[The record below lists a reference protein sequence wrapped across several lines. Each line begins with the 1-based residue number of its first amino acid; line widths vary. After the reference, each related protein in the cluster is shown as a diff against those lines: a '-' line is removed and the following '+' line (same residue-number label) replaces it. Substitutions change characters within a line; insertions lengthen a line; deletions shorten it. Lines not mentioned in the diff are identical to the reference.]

1 MLRPGMYLQDRYE
14 IIEKIGSGGMADVYK
29 AMCHTLNRLVAVKV
43 LKDEFSQ
50 NEDFVNRFKMEAQAA
65 ARLAHPNIV
74 NVYDVVDDGDI
85 HYIIMELI
93 EGITLKRYIAKKGCL
108 EVKETIGIAIQM
120 AQGMSA
126 AHQQNIIH
134 RDIKPQNIIISKDG
148 KVKVADFGIA
158 RAATSNTQE
167 LKAMGSVHYI
177 SPEQARGEM
186 VDARSDIY
194 SLGITMFEMVTG
206 RLPFDGENTVTVAMA
221 HLQNPI
227 TPPKKC
233 NPNIPE
239 CLEDIILKCTEKK
252 PDDRYSSA
260 EEVLAD
266 LRRALINPHDVLF
279 DSPARRERQRRRE
292 TEAAEAVLEETSEQ
306 RSGSHIADH
315 DPIFDDID
323 FDDDLDSEEEELS
336 SGSKG
341 EAHSGRKSISKGIH
355 SKKQDDITHQLERI
369 FSIAG
374 IIAAIIIVAVL
385 LIVMTQLGGLFFSG
399 SSRPQT
405 GETTESTV
413 AEVTTAAIADGQVTM
428 PNLLTKPLPMKEDEA
443 RRILE
448 QCGLQMVVSSVEYSN
463 EVPVGYI
470 MAQEY
475 PEGTALEKNTVVNVK
490 VSKGTG
496 TIDLDTMGLAGMEQQ
511 AAKTLLTEKNLVVAV
526 TESFSDTIPAGN
538 VIRYEPL
545 MPKEGETVTLTIS
558 KGPAQAAVPDVTGL
572 TPEAA
577 DAALAAEG
585 FVPGCA
591 GEEYSETV
599 DPGLVCSQTAPP
611 NVPYQRGLPV
621 QYYISLGPEETI
633 IGATHYVA
641 SINKQYN
648 LSLDLGPG
656 SSRTSVQIVVR
667 LRQVVNGRTVVKD
680 LMEPRTVVGDSV
692 IPIVFSRIEGADG
705 VEDGTVELVDLDNN
719 KVLASYPVSFFKTE
733 N

>member
-1 MLRPGMYLQDRYE
+1 MLRPGMYLQGRYE

-93 EGITLKRYIAKKGCL
+93 EGITLKQYIAKKGCL

-134 RDIKPQNIIISKDG
+134 RDIKPQNIIISKEG

-158 RAATSNTQE
+158 RAATSKTQE
-167 LKAMGSVHYI
+167 LKAIGSVHYI
-177 SPEQARGEM
+177 SPEQAQGEL

-206 RLPFDGENTVTVAMA
+206 RLPFDGANSVTVAMA
-221 HLQNPI
+221 HLKDPI

-260 EEVLAD
+260 EEVIAD
-266 LRRALINPHDVLF
+266 LRRALINPHNMFF
-279 DSPARRERQRRRE
+279 DASLKRERQKSE
-292 TEAAEAVLEETSEQ
+292 EADEPL
-306 RSGSHIADH
+306 
-315 DPIFDDID
+315 FDDLN
-323 FDDDLDSEEEELS
+323 FDDDDSGEEAAS
-336 SGSKG
+336 SGSGSVGRSDRKG
-341 EAHSGRKSISKGIH
+341 NFKPPR
-355 SKKQDDITHQLERI
+355 SKKPDDITHQLERI
-369 FSIAG
+369 FAIAG
-374 IIAAIIIVAVL
+374 VVAAILIVAVL
-385 LIVMTQLGGLFFSG
+385 LIVVTRLGGLFLSG
-399 SSRPQT
+399 SSNPQP
-405 GETTESTV
+405 GETVESTV
-413 AEVTTAAIADGQVTM
+413 AEVTTAAIAEGQVTM

-443 RRILE
+443 RRLLE
-448 QCGLQMVVSSVEYSN
+448 QCGLQMAVSSVEYSN
-463 EVPVGYI
+463 EVPTGYI

-490 VSKGTG
+490 VSKGSG
-496 TIDLDTMGLAGMEQQ
+496 TIDLETLGLVGMEQQ
-511 AAKTLLTEKNLVVAV
+511 AAKNLLAEKNLVVAV
-526 TESFSDTIPAGN
+526 TESYSDTIPAGN
-538 VIRYEPL
+538 VIRFEPL
-545 MPKEGETVTLTIS
+545 MPKEGETVMLTVS
-558 KGPAQAAVPDVTGL
+558 KGASQAMVPDVTGL

-591 GEEYSETV
+591 GEEYSDTV
-599 DPGLVCSQTAPP
+599 EQGLVFNQTAPP
-611 NVPYQRGLPV
+611 NVLHQRGMSV

-667 LRQVVNGRTVVKD
+667 LRQEVNGRAVVRD

-705 VEDGTVELVDLDNN
+705 VEDGTVELVDLDKN

-733 N
+733 D

>member
-1 MLRPGMYLQDRYE
+1 MLRPGMYLQGRYE

-43 LKDEFSQ
+43 LKEEFSQ
-50 NEDFVNRFKMEAQAA
+50 NEDFVNRFKMEAQAV
-65 ARLAHPNIV
+65 ARFSHPNIV
-74 NVYDVVDDGDI
+74 NVYDVVDDGDF

-120 AQGMSA
+120 AQGMWA

-167 LKAMGSVHYI
+167 MKAIGSVHYI
-177 SPEQARGEM
+177 SPEQARGEK

-233 NPNIPE
+233 NPNIPG
-239 CLEDIILKCTEKK
+239 CLEDIILKCTEKR
-252 PDDRYSSA
+252 PDDRYSSV

-266 LRRALINPHDVLF
+266 LRRALINPNDGLF
-279 DSPARRERQRRRE
+279 ESH
-292 TEAAEAVLEETSEQ
+292 VKKEET
-306 RSGSHIADH
+306 
-315 DPIFDDID
+315 D
-323 FDDDLDSEEEELS
+323 FDDLDFDDEMEEEPGGGKESS
-336 SGSKG
+336 SGARS
-341 EAHSGRKSISKGIH
+341 SGRHDRKHLSKQPH
-355 SKKQDDITHQLERI
+355 PRHQDDITHQFERI

-374 IIAAIIIVAVL
+374 VIAAIIIVAVL
-385 LIVMTQLGGLFFSG
+385 LIVVTRLGGLFFSR
-399 SSRPQT
+399 SSKPHT
-405 GETTESTV
+405 EETVESTV
-413 AEVTTAAIADGQVTM
+413 AEVTTAAVAEGQVTM
-428 PNLLTKPLPMKEDEA
+428 PNLLTKPLPMQEDEA

-463 EVPVGYI
+463 EVPAGYI

-475 PEGTALEKNTVVNVK
+475 PEGTALEKHTLVNVK

-496 TIDLDTMGLAGMEQQ
+496 TIDLEAMGLIGMEQQ
-511 AAKTLLTEKNLVVAV
+511 AAKNLLAEKNLVAAV
-526 TESFSDTIPAGN
+526 SESFSDTIPAGN
-538 VIRYEPL
+538 VISYEPL
-545 MPKEGETVTLTIS
+545 TPKEGETVTLTVS
-558 KGPAQAAVPDVTGL
+558 KGSSQTIMPDVTGL

-591 GEEYSETV
+591 GEEYSDTI
-599 DPGLVCSQTAPP
+599 DAGLVFNQTAPP
-611 NVPYQRGLPV
+611 NIPHQRGTQV
-621 QYYISLGPEETI
+621 QYYISLGPEETM

-667 LRQVVNGRTVVKD
+667 LRQEVNGRTVAKD
-680 LMEPRTVVGDSV
+680 LIEPRTVIGDSV

-705 VEDGTVELVDLDNN
+705 VEEGIVELVDLDNN

-733 N
+733 D